1 MSSPDQS
8 GIVQVTPY
16 FRAVRGGVTTMVST
30 LVHQLAQQTQISVV
44 ITGEQNGELSH
55 AMDGVAVTDQRLRL
69 PYGGDGLIKAVLGW
83 MIYLLPTLV
92 ALCAVSRQIKA
103 GIMHLHVASAEGLY
117 FRLLHLWNRCP
128 YIVTVHGSD
137 VMRYHEGRWLARWLI
152 RFTLKGACRV
162 VAVSDALARSAV
174 ERFPFVADK
183 ITVIHNG
190 VDSNA
195 IRNAIAHRGSS
206 EYVTRR
212 PYFICVGGLLAV
224 KGHDIAIRAWALLK
238 DRAPEL
244 DLMIVGVGDLHDEY
258 LKLIASLGLQQSVN
272 LVGGFPA
279 ERVWQIMTGAVGMIV
294 PSHSEGL
301 PYTVLEAGV
310 IGLPVVATRVGGIPE
325 LIRDGQDGLLVPAE
339 SPQELADAVVRLYSD
354 REFAATLARSLS
366 DRVVK
371 SYSAEAMAEQYRS
384 IYRQCGW
391 RAPQQTQ

>member
-1 MSSPDQS
+1 
-8 GIVQVTPY
+8 
-16 FRAVRGGVTTMVST
+16 MVST

-44 ITGEQNGELSH
+44 ITGEQNGEISH
-55 AMDGVAVTDQRLRL
+55 MMDGVAVTDQRLRL
-69 PYGGDGLIKAVLGW
+69 PYGGDGRIKAVLGW

-103 GIMHLHVASAEGLY
+103 GIMHLHVVAPDGLY
-117 FRLLHLWNRCP
+117 FRLLHFWNSCP

-137 VMRYHEGRWLARWLI
+137 VMRYHEGHWLARLLI

-174 ERFPFVADK
+174 ERFPFLVDK

-190 VDSNA
+190 VDSVA
-195 IRNAIAHRGSS
+195 IRNATANRRNS
-206 EYVTRR
+206 EPVPRR
-212 PYFICVGGLLAV
+212 PYFICVGGLLPV
-224 KGHDIAIRAWALLK
+224 KGHDVAIRAWALLK
-238 DRAPEL
+238 NRVPEL

-258 LKLIASLGLQQSVN
+258 VKLIAALGLQQNVS

-279 ERVWQIMTGAVGMIV
+279 ERVWQMMTGAVGMVV
-294 PSHSEGL
+294 PSRSEGL

-310 IGLPVVATRVGGIPE
+310 IGLPVAATRVGGIPE
-325 LIRDGQDGLLVPAE
+325 LIRDEQDGLLVPAE
-339 SPQELADAVVRLYSD
+339 NPQELANAVVRLNSD
-354 REFAATLARSLS
+354 REFAATLASSLA

-391 RAPQQTQ
+391 QAGQKSQ

>member
-1 MSSPDQS
+1 
-8 GIVQVTPY
+8 
-16 FRAVRGGVTTMVST
+16 MVST
-30 LVHQLAQQTQISVV
+30 LVHQLAQQTKISVV
-44 ITGEQNGELSH
+44 ITGEQNGELPRVV
-55 AMDGVAVTDQRLRL
+55 DGVAVTDRGLRL
-69 PYGGDGLIKAVLGW
+69 PYGGDGRIKAVLGW

-103 GIMHLHVASAEGLY
+103 GIMHLHVASPEGLY
-117 FRLLHLWNRCP
+117 FRLLHLWNSCP

-152 RFTLKGACRV
+152 RFTLKGACRI

-174 ERFPFVADK
+174 ERFPFLADK

-190 VDSNA
+190 VDSVA
-195 IRNAIAHRGSS
+195 IRNAIASS
-206 EYVTRR
+206 HDFEPAPSR
-212 PYFICVGGLLAV
+212 PYFICVGGLLPV
-224 KGHDIAIRAWALLK
+224 KGHDVAIHAWALLK
-238 DRAPEL
+238 DRVPEL

-258 LKLIASLGLQQSVN
+258 VKIICDLGLQQSVS

-279 ERVWQIMTGAVGMIV
+279 ERVWQMMTGAVGMVV
-294 PSHSEGL
+294 PSRSEGL

-310 IGLPVVATRVGGIPE
+310 IGLPVAATRVGGIPE

-339 SPQELADAVVRLYSD
+339 NPQELANAVVRLFTD
-354 REFAATLARSLS
+354 RELAAALASSLS

-371 SYSAEAMAEQYRS
+371 SYSAEAMAEHYCS

-391 RAPQQTQ
+391 QAGQKSQ